1 MTAPSAP
8 QILIVDDARD
18 VREPLG
24 LYLRKRGFRT
34 RLAANAA
41 EARKIITEAVIH
53 LAVVDIMMPGESGL
67 NLCHDLTREGG
78 TPVILLTAL
87 AEQADRINGLDIGA
101 DDYVTKP
108 FDPRELVSRIQA
120 VLRRVPASQPQPSTL
135 RRRFATFVHDPL
147 RELLLT
153 DQGQEIELTSGEN
166 RLLGA
171 LLDHP
176 GETLSR
182 MHLMDLIRGR
192 EARAYDRA
200 VDNLI
205 SRLRRKIGDDAR
217 ETRLIVTE
225 WGGGYRMAATVEE
238 LR

>member
-1 MTAPSAP
+1 MTEPASP

-18 VREPLG
+18 IRDPLG
-24 LYLRKRGFRT
+24 LYLRKQGFRT

-41 EARKIITEAVIH
+41 EARKTLKDAVIH

-67 NLCHDLTREGG
+67 SLCRDLTWERGI
-78 TPVILLTAL
+78 PVILLTART
-87 AEQADRINGLDIGA
+87 EQDDRINGLDLGA

-108 FDPRELVSRIQA
+108 FDPRELLARIHA
-120 VLRRVPASQPQPSTL
+120 VLRRVPASQPRASTIC
-135 RRRFATFVHDPL
+135 RRFGEFVHDPL
-147 RELLLT
+147 RERLVP
-153 DQGQEIELTSGEN
+153 DHGDEIELTSGEN

-182 MHLMDLIRGR
+182 MYLMDLIRGR

-205 SRLRRKIGDDAR
+205 SRLRRKIGDDRRDA
-217 ETRLIVTE
+217 RLIVTE
-225 WGGGYRMAATVEE
+225 WGGGYRIAVPVGQP
-238 LR
+238 